1 MKYFVDYTTDTY
13 MNIQLWIG
21 IHVIKEFLVVGV
33 LSIPLWRVIIS
44 EVISKWSDDYICCKQ
59 LRFLP
64 VLVKDHLR
72 SEIVLIS
79 YKN

>member
-33 LSIPLWRVIIS
+33 LSIPL
-44 EVISKWSDDYICCKQ
+44 
-59 LRFLP
+59 
-64 VLVKDHLR
+64 
-72 SEIVLIS
+72 
-79 YKN
+79 